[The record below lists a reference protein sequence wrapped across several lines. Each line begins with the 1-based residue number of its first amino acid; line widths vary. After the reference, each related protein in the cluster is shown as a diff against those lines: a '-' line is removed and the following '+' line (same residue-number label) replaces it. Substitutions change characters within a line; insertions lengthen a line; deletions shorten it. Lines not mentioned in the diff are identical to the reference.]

1 MGASC
6 GVVVS
11 GGIVL
16 EPVSGGILLR
26 ASQWGHQVK
35 CQPVGS
41 SCGVVASG
49 IILWSSSWWE
59 HHAECQLV

>member
-1 MGASC
+1 MGASS

-26 ASQWGHQVK
+26 ASQWDN
-35 CQPVGS
+35 
-41 SCGVVASG
+41 
-49 IILWSSSWWE
+49 
-59 HHAECQLV
+59 LVEW